1 MVEHGVTAML
11 KKVVIAASALVVSL
25 VTLTLV
31 VLLGTVTHADA
42 VGYADW
48 VDATKVTDPM
58 PGQLYAVS
66 AEGGIE
72 GQLCLLNRDDFNI
85 RSDALPGRTF
95 VNRLGEAV
103 PVVLW
108 AAQAYFQTDPAA
120 GHGFDIGYR
129 LEWRSLERE
138 FAPLSVLT
146 VGVKRILHERDLEQ
160 IKLHAS
166 AAQFAE
172 VERLEGCANAIVQT
186 FRHGFDVC
194 QLTEVI
200 RERTGGT
207 LAVRFA
213 THCLTD
219 LQGDPRRLP
228 ELAASS
234 LWTSLK
240 LGLGLV
246 DQLLAL
252 PVLADQAAG

>member
-1 MVEHGVTAML
+1 
-11 KKVVIAASALVVSL
+11 
-25 VTLTLV
+25 V

-48 VDATKVTDPM
+48 IDATKVTDPL

-66 AEGGIE
+66 ADGEIE
-72 GQLCLLNRDDFNI
+72 GQLCLLNRADCNI
-85 RSDALPGRTF
+85 RTDALPGRTF
-95 VNRLGEAV
+95 INRLGEAV

-108 AAQAYFQTDPAA
+108 AAQAYFQTQHPADQS
-120 GHGFDIGYR
+120 FSIGYR
-129 LEWRSLERE
+129 LEWRSLERD

-146 VGVKRILHERDLEQ
+146 LGVKRILHERDMEQ
-160 IKLHAS
+160 IKLHS
-166 AAQFAE
+166 SPAQVADI
-172 VERLEGCANAIVQT
+172 ERLEGCANAIVLT
-186 FRHGFDVC
+186 FHHGLDVC

-200 RERTGGT
+200 RERTGDT

-228 ELAASS
+228 ELAGSS
-234 LWTSLK
+234 LWTSIK

-246 DQLLAL
+246 DQLLVL